1 MSRQIKQTYRIQRST
16 EDVFDAL
23 LTPSQICTWWFAQ
36 TAIVIPEKNGLYA
49 ITWGED
55 IDNPDYISIATISEL
70 IRPERLVL
78 SDFQYHSKEGDLP
91 FDTDLQLEFSLSKEN
106 GGTVITV
113 LQTGFPEDESA
124 DGFYNSCVQ
133 GWTETMTSFL
143 SVLKEK
149 KL

>member
-1 MSRQIKQTYRIQRST
+1 MQTYRIQRST

-23 LTPSQICTWWFAQ
+23 LTPSEICTWWFAQ
-36 TAIVIPEKNGLYA
+36 TAIVIPENNGLYA
-49 ITWGED
+49 ISWGND
-55 IDNPDYISIATISEL
+55 VDNPDYVSVATISEIEKPVKL
-70 IRPERLVL
+70 RLT
-78 SDFQYHSKEGDLP
+78 DFRYHSREGALP
-91 FDTDLQLEFSLSKEN
+91 FDADLQLEFSLAKEN

-113 LQTGFPEDESA
+113 RQTGFPEDESA
-124 DGFYNSCVQ
+124 DGFYNSCVR